1 MRQVEDCNVAF
12 PGYLDGEAL
21 VQAYHGA
28 DLFVFPSTTDTFGCV
43 ILEAHA
49 CAVPT
54 VITDAGGPRDIVIP
68 GETGVVVPARD
79 ATALRQGI
87 ESMLDRH
94 KLQQMGVRARAVVE
108 ARSLDRTFLEYWKCY
123 ERLPVPGPTT
133 SCAEAIRETP
143 RS

>member
-1 MRQVEDCNVAF
+1 MGQMEGCNVAF

-49 CAVPT
+49 CALPT
-54 VITDAGGPRDIVIP
+54 IITDAGGPRDIVIP

-79 ATALRQGI
+79 AAALRQGI
-87 ESMLDRH
+87 ESMLDRQ
-94 KLQQMGVRARAVVE
+94 KLQRMGLRARAVVE
-108 ARSLDRTFLEYWKCY
+108 ARSLDRAFLEYWKCY
-123 ERLPVPGPTT
+123 ERLPVPEPAAF
-133 SCAEAIRETP
+133 CAEAIRKTP
-143 RS
+143 RN